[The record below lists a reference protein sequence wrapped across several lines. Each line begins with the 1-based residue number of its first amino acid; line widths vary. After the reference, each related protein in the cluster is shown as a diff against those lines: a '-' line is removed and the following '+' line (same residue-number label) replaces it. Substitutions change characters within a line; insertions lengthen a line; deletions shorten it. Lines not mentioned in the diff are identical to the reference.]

1 MTDGLPAGPTFVSF
15 ADCSGSTATLTCDVA
30 AMPKRRVR
38 TLTVTVEAAADL
50 TGEVAN
56 TAIVR
61 GTGIDPDVAVLPICQ
76 RQIWRAPGGYLTGR

>member
-1 MTDGLPAGPTFVSF
+1 
-15 ADCSGSTATLTCDVA
+15 
-30 AMPKRRVR
+30 MPKGQAR

-50 TGEVAN
+50 TGEVTN

-61 GTGIDPDVAVLPICQ
+61 GAGIDPDVAVLPICR